1 MTGSKYTKKCRIK
14 YWLASVLNALLM
26 LVPLATYVGIAMT
39 DGGVTTAQKIGVT
52 GTVLIAILFTGLN
65 VILQKHLR
73 CPIWIVLLGLFI
85 AMQKAILPLIII
97 LAVVSVLDDLLF
109 TPLTQYYKTKL
120 IAAKAM
126 DEREVENNN

>member
-14 YWLASVLNALLM
+14 YWLATILNALLM
-26 LVPLATYVGIAMT
+26 LVPLVTYVCVAMT
-39 DGGVTTAQKIGVT
+39 DGGVTTAQKVGVT
-52 GTVLIAILFTGLN
+52 STVLVALIFTGLN

-85 AMQKAILPLIII
+85 AMQEGILPLIII
-97 LAVVSVLDDLLF
+97 LAAVSVLDDLLF

-126 DEREVENNN
+126 DEREAEME

>member
-14 YWLASVLNALLM
+14 YWLASVLNVLLM
-26 LVPLATYVGIAMT
+26 LVPLATYVGIAMM
-39 DGGVTTAQKIGVT
+39 DGGVTTAQKVGVT
-52 GTVLIAILFTGLN
+52 GTVLVAILFTGLN

-85 AMQKAILPLIII
+85 AMQEAILPLIII
-97 LAVVSVLDDLLF
+97 LAAVSVLDDLLF

>member
-26 LVPLATYVGIAMT
+26 LVPLATYVGIAMM